1 MDNKSSSNA
10 NPPSDNISAGKAVVI
25 GHLVITVAVMILMAA
40 FVVVG
45 RLFFPKY
52 WVWIFLLGFALDWLY
67 CSLAIL
73 FWRRW
78 AMGRVADTER
88 FQKLAVAT
96 FLIAPKGS
104 FLEKLEF
111 KVNKK

>member
-1 MDNKSSSNA
+1 MNEKSSSSA
-10 NPPSDNISAGKAVVI
+10 KAPADSISAGKAVVI
-25 GHLVITVAVMILMAA
+25 GHLVVTVAAMILMYA
-40 FVVVG
+40 FAVVG

-52 WVWIFLLGFALDWLY
+52 WVWIFLLGVALVWLY

-78 AMGRVADTER
+78 AMHRVADTER

-111 KVNKK
+111 KVDKK

>member
-1 MDNKSSSNA
+1 
-10 NPPSDNISAGKAVVI
+10 
-25 GHLVITVAVMILMAA
+25 MA
-40 FVVVG
+40 FTVVG

-52 WVWIFLLGFALDWLY
+52 WVWIFLLGFALVCLY
-67 CSLAIL
+67 CSLGIL

-78 AMGRVADTER
+78 AMRRVSDTER

-104 FLEKLEF
+104 FLEKFEF
-111 KVNKK
+111 KVDKK